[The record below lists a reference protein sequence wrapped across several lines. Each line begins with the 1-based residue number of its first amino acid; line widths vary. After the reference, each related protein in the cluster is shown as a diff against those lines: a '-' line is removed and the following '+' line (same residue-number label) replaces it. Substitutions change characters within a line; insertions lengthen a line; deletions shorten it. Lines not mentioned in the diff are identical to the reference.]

1 MPQERV
7 ACVQRATVPGD
18 ILTSGFVPA
27 ALRLAWVCRLQRPP
41 YQDQPCPRADS
52 HGASTGTMLSRWGSW
67 RQVPPPGV
75 QGGTG
80 EPGQGLAQSTT
91 ILPTGHRLGWSRSSE
106 CHPLLGQLRAPAA
119 LHSGTRQ
126 SHIQLPGC
134 HQSQNPQTR
143 EEEGQAGSPV
153 PPYLHTGRLDVTGS
167 QAALANAV
175 PIPLRVRATP
185 QGGAPGRWSSR
196 GKGPAQQGK

>member
-80 EPGQGLAQSTT
+80 EPGQGLAQSTIPSCLQATGWGGPGPQSATHSWASSGHQLLCIAVPGRT
-91 ILPTGHRLGWSRSSE
+91 ILNCPAATKVRIPRLGRKKGRQG
-106 CHPLLGQLRAPAA
+106 PLSPHTCTQEGWMSQGLRQPWPM
-119 LHSGTRQ
+119 LSP
-126 SHIQLPGC
+126 SHY
-134 HQSQNPQTR
+134 
-143 EEEGQAGSPV
+143 V
-153 PPYLHTGRLDVTGS
+153 
-167 QAALANAV
+167 
-175 PIPLRVRATP
+175 
-185 QGGAPGRWSSR
+185 
-196 GKGPAQQGK
+196 